1 MSVRVCIGLGGLIDF
16 GEGDGCV
23 STGERVLR
31 VLLCVFIEW
40 ACSLVWD
47 WSSWGPFRA
56 APYLSPAESIRLQIW
71 GPPSSCVSSFPFSG
85 GPLGHCAPLQGK
97 ADRRGRGGSGSEEVD
112 PLLWLGAVCR
122 QRAGTWNSSER

>member
-1 MSVRVCIGLGGLIDF
+1 MTLNEKAPGPTQRELSVACSQCADVSPVEVCVSVTVSVRVCIGLGGLIDF

-85 GPLGHCAPLQGK
+85 GPLGHCPSPGK
-97 ADRRGRGGSGSEEVD
+97 G
-112 PLLWLGAVCR
+112 
-122 QRAGTWNSSER
+122 